1 VKILMRKDLADR
13 GDTIPF
19 TTRVAEKTSEH
30 GVKVRWKTFQVT
42 ADQVLASSHVS
53 EEWMDDDG
61 RVWANNGLGRGWFYS
76 ADLDFEDDMHQGLW
90 GTLMSI
96 EKIHEISREISDHN
110 YLDSTTIDLC
120 RDIEIEIRDLF
131 TILKEEAPKFHREY
145 IEAKAQAIAEE
156 MHP

>member
-1 VKILMRKDLADR
+1 MKILMRKHLEDR

-42 ADQVLASSHVS
+42 ADQVRASSHVAG
-53 EEWMDDDG
+53 EWMDDNG
-61 RVWANNGLGRGWFYS
+61 HVWANNGLGRGWFYS
-76 ADLDFEDDMHQGLW
+76 SDLEFEDDMKQGLW

-96 EKIHEISREISDHN
+96 DKIYEIAREISDHN
-110 YLDSTTIDLC
+110 YQDSTTIDLC

-131 TILKEEAPKFHREY
+131 QILREEAPKFCREY
-145 IEAKAQAIAEE
+145 TEAVGQAKAEE